1 MDGRHELAF
10 ADSFVAPS
18 DFLRYGAGLPV
29 IIPPLLSSLVRPLAF
44 LVLNYDLKLADGGAA
59 PGARPPNVYFREH
72 VFPNPAAEVLF
83 RKRRPVEVAA

>member
-1 MDGRHELAF
+1 MKCL
-10 ADSFVAPS
+10 
-18 DFLRYGAGLPV
+18 
-29 IIPPLLSSLVRPLAF
+29 LAF